1 MGQGRPSPID
11 TTQASPALFRR
22 AGRAVRSL
30 VPSDPHDIAT
40 CLLLAAIAAVALFT
54 FRDYAISNDE
64 GVQHHYGELII
75 AYYRSGFADRDLF
88 TYQNLYLYGGLF
100 DVIAVGLARI
110 VPVDPYALRH
120 ILCAMSGI
128 GGIAAAAATARLVA
142 GPRAGLIAAVALSL
156 CGAWYG
162 AMFNHT
168 KDIPF
173 AAAMMAATFFL
184 VRLSRDLV
192 VQFQHSHP
200 ISAGTFANVGIKGP
214 LENIDSSGALDLTFA
229 YERAASRGANVKS
242 APLASPRLRDVLA
255 FGLLTGAA
263 LGVRSLGLLLSVYLV
278 LAIVIYLPW
287 RARSGARLRFA
298 GLASLKT
305 LPAVA
310 LAYLIMVAAWP
321 WAALSP
327 LNPIRGLFAFS
338 EFHYAIRTVFE
349 GHVYEMGDVPRL
361 YVPGYLLI
369 RVPLITLS
377 GVALAVI
384 SMLALPR
391 AGRPRRRDIAL
402 LLSAVILP
410 LACQVAVHG
419 PAFTGMRHFLFVLP
433 ALAALAGIG
442 LDAVLDRLAAHGRWL
457 ATGAAA
463 AICACFVWDGATLV
477 RLHPYEN
484 LSYNALVGGLP
495 GAYRRYDMDYWF
507 NSMPEAIHRLEAYL
521 REKTPLET
529 SQAPKIYSVAVC
541 GIQLSFDRTV
551 TLPQLHWDF
560 RSEWDESEFFI
571 APTHM
576 NCDKDLDGDIVATVE
591 RFGVPIAYV
600 KDRRKIVKLPMATAA
615 SPSSPQDANRK
626 EN

>member
-1 MGQGRPSPID
+1 MLKKRAETMGQGRPTPLE
-11 TTQASPALFRR
+11 TTQASRVAGQLRR
-22 AGRAVRSL
+22 AARAVRSIIPPDPYDVASCL
-30 VPSDPHDIAT
+30 V
-40 CLLLAAIAAVALFT
+40 LAAVAVVALLT
-54 FRDYAISNDE
+54 YRDYAISNDE

-88 TYQNLYLYGGLF
+88 RFQNLYLYGGLF
-100 DVIAVGLARI
+100 DVIAVSLAKLI
-110 VPVDPYALRH
+110 PIDAYELRH
-120 ILCAMSGI
+120 ILCAITGI
-128 GGIAAAAATARLVA
+128 GGIAAAAATARLIA
-142 GPRAGLIAAVALSL
+142 GPRAGLIAAIALSL

-173 AAAMMAATFFL
+173 AAAMMAATFL
-184 VRLSRDLV
+184 LIRLSRGL
-192 VQFQHSHP
+192 P
-200 ISAGTFANVGIKGP
+200 
-214 LENIDSSGALDLTFA
+214 
-229 YERAASRGANVKS
+229 
-242 APLASPRLRDVLA
+242 SPRLRDVLA
-255 FGLLTGAA
+255 FGVCTGAA
-263 LGVRSLGLLLSVYLV
+263 LGVRSLGLLLLIYLV
-278 LAIVIYLPW
+278 LAIVICVPW
-287 RARSGARLRFA
+287 RERGEARLRFA
-298 GLASLKT
+298 GVAALRT
-305 LPAVA
+305 FPAVA
-310 LAYLIMVAAWP
+310 LAYVIMIAAWP

-349 GHVYEMGDVPRL
+349 GRTYEMGEVPRL

-369 RVPLITLS
+369 RVPLVTLA
-377 GVALAVI
+377 GVVLALI
-384 SMLALPR
+384 SMLALPFER
-391 AGRPRRRDIAL
+391 GWTPRRRDLAL
-402 LLSAVILP
+402 LLAAMILP
-410 LACQVAVHG
+410 LACQVALHG

-433 ALAALAGIG
+433 GLAALAGIG
-442 LDAVLDRLAAHGRWL
+442 FEAVLGTLAARGRWL
-457 ATGAAA
+457 AAATAA
-463 AICACFVWDGATLV
+463 AICAFFVWDGTTLV

-529 SQAPKIYSVAVC
+529 SPAPKIYSVAVC
-541 GIQLSFDRTV
+541 GVQLEFDKTV

-576 NCDKDLDGDIVATVE
+576 NCDRDLDGDIVATVE

-600 KDRRKIVKLPMATAA
+600 KDRRAIVKLPMATAG
-615 SPSSPQDANRK
+615 SPSSAQDANRK

>member
-1 MGQGRPSPID
+1 MGPEGRPSPIE
-11 TTQASPALFRR
+11 TTQASPVAERFRR

-30 VPSDPHDIAT
+30 LPSDPHDVAT
-40 CLLLAAIAAVALFT
+40 CLLLAAIAVVALFT

-75 AYYRSGFADRDLF
+75 AYYRSGFVDRDLF
-88 TYQNLYLYGGLF
+88 TYENLYLYGGLF
-100 DVIAVGLARI
+100 DVIAVGLAKVI
-110 VPVDPYALRH
+110 PLDPYTLRH
-120 ILCAMSGI
+120 VLCALTGI
-128 GGIAAAAATARLVA
+128 GGIAGAAATARLIA
-142 GPRAGLIAAVALSL
+142 GPRAGLIAALALCL

-184 VRLSRDLV
+184 VRLARDL
-192 VQFQHSHP
+192 P
-200 ISAGTFANVGIKGP
+200 
-214 LENIDSSGALDLTFA
+214 
-229 YERAASRGANVKS
+229 
-242 APLASPRLRDVLA
+242 SPRMRDVVA
-255 FGLLTGAA
+255 FGLFAGAA
-263 LGVRSLGLLLSVYLV
+263 LGVRSLGLLLLVYLA
-278 LAIVIYLPW
+278 LAMIIQLP
-287 RARSGARLRFA
+287 RREPGRGRLHVMA
-298 GLASLKT
+298 ASVLKT

-310 LAYLIMVAAWP
+310 LAYLIMIAAWP

-349 GHVYEMGDVPRL
+349 GRTYEMGEVPRL
-361 YVPGYLLI
+361 YVPGYLVI
-369 RVPLITLS
+369 RVPLITLA
-377 GVALAVI
+377 GAILAVI
-384 SMLALPR
+384 SMLALPL
-391 AGRPRRRDIAL
+391 AGTQRRRDLAL
-402 LLSAVILP
+402 LLAAVIVP
-410 LACQVAVHG
+410 LACQVALHG

-433 ALAALAGIG
+433 ALAAVAGIG
-442 LDAVLDRLAAHGRWL
+442 FDAVLDRLAAHGRWL
-457 ATGAAA
+457 AAGAAA
-463 AICACFVWDGATLV
+463 AICACFVWDGTTLV

-576 NCDKDLDGDIVATVE
+576 NCDRDLDGTVVATVE

-600 KDRRKIVKLPMATAA
+600 KDRRAIVKLPMATAG
-615 SPSSPQDANRK
+615 SPSSAQDANRK

>member
-1 MGQGRPSPID
+1 M
-11 TTQASPALFRR
+11 
-22 AGRAVRSL
+22 RSL
-30 VPSDPHDIAT
+30 VPSDPYDIAT
-40 CLLLAAIAAVALFT
+40 CLLLAAIAALALVT

-75 AYYRSGFADRDLF
+75 AYYRSGFVDRDLF

-100 DVIAVGLARI
+100 DVIAVGLAKI
-110 VPVDPYALRH
+110 VPIDPYTLRH
-120 ILCAMSGI
+120 ILCAITGI
-128 GGIAAAAATARLVA
+128 GGIAAAAATARLIA
-142 GPRAGLIAAVALSL
+142 GPRAGLIAALALGL

-184 VRLSRDLV
+184 IRLARDLV
-192 VQFQHSHP
+192 VHSHP
-200 ISAGTFANVGIKGP
+200 ISAGTFAHVGI
-214 LENIDSSGALDLTFA
+214 EA
-229 YERAASRGANVKS
+229 YERAANRGANVKS

-255 FGLLTGAA
+255 FGLLAGAA
-263 LGVRSLGLLLSVYLV
+263 LGIRSLALLLFVYLA
-278 LAIVIYLPW
+278 LAILIYLPW
-287 RARSGARLRFA
+287 RERNGARLRFIA
-298 GLASLKT
+298 TAALKT
-305 LPAVA
+305 IPA
-310 LAYLIMVAAWP
+310 LALAWLIMIAAWP

-327 LNPIRGLFAFS
+327 FNAIRGLFAFS
-338 EFHYAIRTVFE
+338 EFHYPIRTVFE

-369 RVPLITLS
+369 RVPLITLT
-377 GVALAVI
+377 GVALAAL
-384 SMLALPR
+384 SMLALPL
-391 AGRPRRRDIAL
+391 AWTPRRRDLAL
-402 LLSAVILP
+402 LLIAVILP
-410 LACQVAVHG
+410 LACQVALHG

-442 LDAVLDRLAAHGRWL
+442 FDALLGRLVAHGRWL
-457 ATGAAA
+457 AAGAAA
-463 AICACFVWDGATLV
+463 AICACFVWDGAILV
-477 RLHPYEN
+477 KLHPYEN

-507 NSMPEAIHRLEAYL
+507 NSMPEAIHKLEAYL

-529 SQAPKIYSVAVC
+529 SQAPKVYSVAVC
-541 GIQLSFDRTV
+541 GIQLSFDHTV

-576 NCDKDLDGDIVATVE
+576 NCDRDLDGTIVATVE

-600 KDRRKIVKLPMATAA
+600 KDRRAIVKVPVATAA
-615 SPSSPQDANRK
+615 SPPPAQDADRK

>member
-1 MGQGRPSPID
+1 
-11 TTQASPALFRR
+11 
-22 AGRAVRSL
+22 VRSL
-30 VPSDPHDIAT
+30 IPSNPYDVAT
-40 CLLLAAIAAVALFT
+40 CLLLTAIAAIALFT

-75 AYYRSGFADRDLF
+75 AYYRSGFADRELF

-100 DVIAVGLARI
+100 DVIAVGLAKLI
-110 VPVDPYALRH
+110 PIDPYTLRH
-120 ILCAMSGI
+120 ILCAMAGI

-142 GPRAGLIAAVALSL
+142 GARAGLIAAIALSL

-184 VRLSRDLV
+184 VRLARDL
-192 VQFQHSHP
+192 P
-200 ISAGTFANVGIKGP
+200 
-214 LENIDSSGALDLTFA
+214 
-229 YERAASRGANVKS
+229 
-242 APLASPRLRDVLA
+242 SPRMRDVLA

-263 LGVRSLGLLLSVYLV
+263 LGVRSLGLLLFVYLA
-278 LAIVIYLPW
+278 LAMVFHLPW
-287 RARSGARLRFA
+287 REGNQACLRFA
-298 GLASLKT
+298 GAAVLKT
-305 LPAVA
+305 FPAVV
-310 LAYLIMVAAWP
+310 LAYLIMIAAWP

-327 LNPIRGLFAFS
+327 LNPIRGLFAFA

-349 GHVYEMGDVPRL
+349 GRTYEMGEVPRL

-377 GVALAVI
+377 GAMLAV
-384 SMLALPR
+384 SMLALPL
-391 AGRPRRRDIAL
+391 AWTQRRRDLAL
-402 LLSAVILP
+402 LLAAAVLP
-410 LACQVAVHG
+410 LACQVALHG

-433 ALAALAGIG
+433 ALATLAGIG
-442 LDAVLDRLAAHGRWL
+442 FDALLDRLAVYGRWL
-457 ATGAAA
+457 AAGAAA
-463 AICACFVWDGATLV
+463 AICACFAWDGATLV

-541 GIQLSFDRTV
+541 GVQLSFDRTV

-576 NCDKDLDGDIVATVE
+576 NCDRDLDGDIVATVE

-600 KDRRKIVKLPMATAA
+600 KDRRKIVKLPMATAG
-615 SPSSPQDANRK
+615 SPSSAQDANRK

>member
-1 MGQGRPSPID
+1 M
-11 TTQASPALFRR
+11 
-22 AGRAVRSL
+22 
-30 VPSDPHDIAT
+30 
-40 CLLLAAIAAVALFT
+40 
-54 FRDYAISNDE
+54 
-64 GVQHHYGELII
+64 
-75 AYYRSGFADRDLF
+75 
-88 TYQNLYLYGGLF
+88 
-100 DVIAVGLARI
+100 
-110 VPVDPYALRH
+110 
-120 ILCAMSGI
+120 
-128 GGIAAAAATARLVA
+128 
-142 GPRAGLIAAVALSL
+142 
-156 CGAWYG
+156 
-162 AMFNHT
+162 
-168 KDIPF
+168 
-173 AAAMMAATFFL
+173 
-184 VRLSRDLV
+184 
-192 VQFQHSHP
+192 
-200 ISAGTFANVGIKGP
+200 
-214 LENIDSSGALDLTFA
+214 
-229 YERAASRGANVKS
+229 
-242 APLASPRLRDVLA
+242 
-255 FGLLTGAA
+255 
-263 LGVRSLGLLLSVYLV
+263 
-278 LAIVIYLPW
+278 
-287 RARSGARLRFA
+287 
-298 GLASLKT
+298 LKT
-305 LPAVA
+305 FPAVV
-310 LAYLIMVAAWP
+310 LAYLIMIAAWP

-349 GHVYEMGDVPRL
+349 GHTYEMGEVPRL

-369 RVPLITLS
+369 RVPLVTLV
-377 GVALAVI
+377 GVALAVA
-384 SMLALPR
+384 SQLALPF
-391 AGRPRRRDIAL
+391 AWTARRRDLAL
-402 LLSAVILP
+402 LLAAAVLP
-410 LACQVAVHG
+410 LACQVALHG

-442 LDAVLDRLAAHGRWL
+442 FDAVLDRLAAHGRWL
-457 ATGAAA
+457 AAGAAA
-463 AICACFVWDGATLV
+463 AICACFVWDGATLA

-576 NCDKDLDGDIVATVE
+576 NCDRDLDGDVVATVE

-615 SPSSPQDANRK
+615 SPPSAQDVNRK

>member
-1 MGQGRPSPID
+1 MENPLDLPASGDDLSSVSTTKTMGQGRPSLLL
-11 TTQASPALFRR
+11 TTQAPRTAEPLRR
-22 AGRAVRSL
+22 AGRVARSL
-30 VPSDPHDIAT
+30 VPRNPYDIAT
-40 CLLLAAIAAVALFT
+40 CLLLAAVAVIALLT
-54 FRDYAISNDE
+54 FRDYAVSNDE

-75 AYYRSGFADRDLF
+75 AYYRSGFADLDLF

-100 DVIAVGLARI
+100 DVIAVGLAKLI
-110 VPVDPYALRH
+110 PIDPYTVRH
-120 ILCAMSGI
+120 ILCAMTGI

-142 GPRAGLIAAVALSL
+142 GPRAGLIAALALSL

-184 VRLSRDLV
+184 VRL
-192 VQFQHSHP
+192 
-200 ISAGTFANVGIKGP
+200 A
-214 LENIDSSGALDLTFA
+214 
-229 YERAASRGANVKS
+229 RGL
-242 APLASPRLRDVLA
+242 PSPRRRDVLA

-263 LGVRSLGLLLSVYLV
+263 LGVRSLALLLFVYLA
-278 LAIVIYLPW
+278 LAIVIQLPW
-287 RARSGARLRFA
+287 RERGGRLRFA
-298 GLASLKT
+298 ATAALKT
-305 LPAVA
+305 FPAVA
-310 LAYLIMVAAWP
+310 LAYLIMIAAWP

-349 GHVYEMGDVPRL
+349 GRTYEMGQVPRL

-369 RVPLITLS
+369 RVPLVTLS
-377 GVALAVI
+377 GVMLAVV
-384 SMLALPR
+384 STLALPLVWT
-391 AGRPRRRDIAL
+391 ARRRDLAL
-402 LLSAVILP
+402 LLAAAVLP
-410 LACQVAVHG
+410 LACQVALHG

-433 ALAALAGIG
+433 ALATLAGIG
-442 LDAVLDRLAAHGRWL
+442 FDALFDRLAAHGRWL
-457 ATGAAA
+457 AAGAAA

-529 SQAPKIYSVAVC
+529 SQAPRIYSVAVC
-541 GIQLSFDRTV
+541 GVQLSFDRTV

-560 RSEWDESEFFI
+560 RSEWDELEFFI

-576 NCDKDLDGDIVATVE
+576 NCDRDLDGDIVATVE

-600 KDRRKIVKLPMATAA
+600 KDRRKIVKLPVTTAA
-615 SPSSPQDANRK
+615 SPPSAAEPNRK
-626 EN
+626 QN

>member
-1 MGQGRPSPID
+1 MAYSDRLAETMGQGRPTSIE
-11 TTQASPALFRR
+11 TTRASRVAKWFRR
-22 AGRAVRSL
+22 AGRALRSP

-40 CLLLAAIAAVALFT
+40 CLLLTALAVLALLT

-100 DVIAVGLARI
+100 DVIAVGLARLI
-110 VPVDPYALRH
+110 PVDPYTLRH
-120 ILCAMSGI
+120 ILCAIMGI

-142 GPRAGLIAAVALSL
+142 GPRAGLIAAIALSL

-184 VRLSRDLV
+184 IRLSRDL
-192 VQFQHSHP
+192 P
-200 ISAGTFANVGIKGP
+200 
-214 LENIDSSGALDLTFA
+214 
-229 YERAASRGANVKS
+229 
-242 APLASPRLRDVLA
+242 SPRMRDILA
-255 FGLLTGAA
+255 FGLFTGVA
-263 LGVRSLGLLLSVYLV
+263 LGVRSLGLLLSVYLL
-278 LAIVIYLPW
+278 LAIIIHLPW
-287 RARSGARLRFA
+287 RTRGNARLRFVA
-298 GLASLKT
+298 LAALKT
-305 LPAVA
+305 APAVA
-310 LAYLIMVAAWP
+310 LAYLIMIAAWP

-349 GHVYEMGDVPRL
+349 GRTYEMGDVPRL

-369 RVPLITLS
+369 RVPLITLT
-377 GVALAVI
+377 GVAIAML
-384 SMLALPR
+384 SMLALPLSWTQ
-391 AGRPRRRDIAL
+391 RRRDLAL
-402 LLSAVILP
+402 LLAAASVP
-410 LACQVAVHG
+410 LVCQVALHG

-433 ALAALAGIG
+433 ALATLAGIG
-442 LDAVLDRLAAHGRWL
+442 FDAVLDRLAARTRWL
-457 ATGAAA
+457 AAGATA
-463 AICACFVWDGATLV
+463 AICACFVWDGTTLL

-521 REKTPLET
+521 REKTPIET

-541 GIQLSFDRTV
+541 GVQLSFDHTV

-576 NCDKDLDGDIVATVE
+576 NCDRDLDGTIVATVE

-600 KDRRKIVKLPMATAA
+600 KDRRAIVKLPMATAA
-615 SPSSPQDANRK
+615 SPPAGPDLNRK

>member
-1 MGQGRPSPID
+1 MGPGLISPIE
-11 TTQASPALFRR
+11 TTQASRIAELCRR
-22 AGRAVRSL
+22 AGKAARSRI
-30 VPSDPHDIAT
+30 PSDPYDIAT
-40 CLLLAAIAAVALFT
+40 CLLVAALAVLALLT

-100 DVIAVGLARI
+100 DVIAVGLANVI
-110 VPVDPYALRH
+110 PIDPYTLRH
-120 ILCAMSGI
+120 ILCAMTGI

-142 GPRAGLIAAVALSL
+142 GARAGLIAALALSL

-173 AAAMMAATFFL
+173 AAAMMTATFFL
-184 VRLSRDLV
+184 VRLARNL
-192 VQFQHSHP
+192 P
-200 ISAGTFANVGIKGP
+200 
-214 LENIDSSGALDLTFA
+214 
-229 YERAASRGANVKS
+229 
-242 APLASPRLRDVLA
+242 SPRLDDVIA

-263 LGVRSLGLLLSVYLV
+263 LGVRSLGLLLFVYLA
-278 LAIVIYLPW
+278 LATVIYLPW
-287 RARSGARLRFA
+287 RECNQARLRFA
-298 GLASLKT
+298 GVAALKAI
-305 LPAVA
+305 PAVA
-310 LAYLIMVAAWP
+310 LAYLIMIAAWP

-327 LNPIRGLFAFS
+327 LNPIRGLFAFA

-349 GHVYEMGDVPRL
+349 GRTYEMGNVPRL

-377 GVALAVI
+377 GVALAVA
-384 SMLALPR
+384 SMLAPPF
-391 AGRPRRRDIAL
+391 AWTPRRRDLAL
-402 LLSAVILP
+402 LLAAIILP
-410 LACQVAVHG
+410 LGCQVAVHG

-433 ALAALAGIG
+433 ALATLAGIG
-442 LDAVLDRLAAHGRWL
+442 FEAVLERLAAHGRGL
-457 ATGAAA
+457 AAGAAA
-463 AICACFVWDGATLV
+463 AICACFVWNGATLV

-541 GIQLSFDRTV
+541 GIQLEFDKTV

-600 KDRRKIVKLPMATAA
+600 KDRRAIVKLPMATAA
-615 SPSSPQDANRK
+615 SPPSAQDTNRK
-626 EN
+626 QN

>member
-1 MGQGRPSPID
+1 MA
-11 TTQASPALFRR
+11 ASRNAEPRRR
-22 AGRAVRSL
+22 AGRAVRSAI
-30 VPSDPHDIAT
+30 PSNPWDIAT
-40 CLLLAAIAAVALFT
+40 CLLLAAIAVIALFT

-100 DVIAVGLARI
+100 DVIAVGLAKL
-110 VPVDPYALRH
+110 VPIDPYTLRH
-120 ILCAMSGI
+120 ILCAITGI

-184 VRLSRDLV
+184 VRLARDL
-192 VQFQHSHP
+192 P
-200 ISAGTFANVGIKGP
+200 
-214 LENIDSSGALDLTFA
+214 
-229 YERAASRGANVKS
+229 
-242 APLASPRLRDVLA
+242 SPRKRDVIA

-263 LGVRSLGLLLSVYLV
+263 LGVRSLGLLLFVYLAV
-278 LAIVIYLPW
+278 AIVIHLPW
-287 RARSGARLRFA
+287 RQRGARLRFA
-298 GLASLKT
+298 TTAVLKT
-305 LPAVA
+305 FPAVV
-310 LAYLIMVAAWP
+310 LAYLIMIAAWP

-349 GHVYEMGDVPRL
+349 GHTYEMGEVPRL

-369 RVPLITLS
+369 RVPLITLA
-377 GVALAVI
+377 GVTLAMV
-384 SMLALPR
+384 SMLALPL
-391 AGRPRRRDIAL
+391 AWTARRRDLAL
-402 LLSAVILP
+402 LLAAAVLP
-410 LACQVAVHG
+410 LACQVALHG

-433 ALAALAGIG
+433 VLAALAGIG
-442 LDAVLDRLAAHGRWL
+442 FDAVLDRLAAHGRWL
-457 ATGAAA
+457 MAGAAA
-463 AICACFVWDGATLV
+463 AICACFVWDGATLA

-521 REKTPLET
+521 RDKTPLET

-541 GIQLSFDRTV
+541 GVQLSFDRTV

-576 NCDKDLDGDIVATVE
+576 NCDRDLDGDIVATVE

-615 SPSSPQDANRK
+615 SPSSAQVNRK

>member
-1 MGQGRPSPID
+1 MGPEGRPSPIE
-11 TTQASPALFRR
+11 TTQASPVAERFRR

-30 VPSDPHDIAT
+30 LPSDPHDVAT
-40 CLLLAAIAAVALFT
+40 CLLLAAIAVVALFT

-75 AYYRSGFADRDLF
+75 AYYRSGFVDRDLF
-88 TYQNLYLYGGLF
+88 TYENLYLYGGLF
-100 DVIAVGLARI
+100 DVIAVGLAKVI
-110 VPVDPYALRH
+110 PLDPYTLRH
-120 ILCAMSGI
+120 VLCALTGI
-128 GGIAAAAATARLVA
+128 GGIAGAAATARLIA
-142 GPRAGLIAAVALSL
+142 GPRAGLIAALALCL

-184 VRLSRDLV
+184 VRLARDL
-192 VQFQHSHP
+192 P
-200 ISAGTFANVGIKGP
+200 
-214 LENIDSSGALDLTFA
+214 
-229 YERAASRGANVKS
+229 
-242 APLASPRLRDVLA
+242 SPRMRDVVA
-255 FGLLTGAA
+255 FGLFAGAA
-263 LGVRSLGLLLSVYLV
+263 LGVRSLGLLLLVYLA
-278 LAIVIYLPW
+278 LAMIIQLP
-287 RARSGARLRFA
+287 RREPGRGRLHVMA
-298 GLASLKT
+298 GSVLKT

-310 LAYLIMVAAWP
+310 LAYLIMIAAWP

-349 GHVYEMGDVPRL
+349 GRTYEMGEVPRL
-361 YVPGYLLI
+361 YVPGYLVI
-369 RVPLITLS
+369 RVPLITLA
-377 GVALAVI
+377 GAILAVI
-384 SMLALPR
+384 SMLALPL
-391 AGRPRRRDIAL
+391 AGTQRRRDLAL
-402 LLSAVILP
+402 LLAAVIVP
-410 LACQVAVHG
+410 LACQVALHG

-433 ALAALAGIG
+433 ALAAVAGIG
-442 LDAVLDRLAAHGRWL
+442 FDTVLDRLAAHGRWL
-457 ATGAAA
+457 AAGAAA
-463 AICACFVWDGATLV
+463 AICACFVWDGTTLV

-576 NCDKDLDGDIVATVE
+576 NCDRDLDGTVVATVE

-600 KDRRKIVKLPMATAA
+600 KDRRAIVKLPMATAG
-615 SPSSPQDANRK
+615 SPSSAQDANRK

>member
-1 MGQGRPSPID
+1 MGQGRPLT
-11 TTQASPALFRR
+11 TTQPSRIAEQFGR
-22 AGRAVRSL
+22 AGRGLRSF
-30 VPSDPHDIAT
+30 VPSDPYDIAT
-40 CLLLAAIAAVALFT
+40 CLVLAAIAALALAT

-100 DVIAVGLARI
+100 DVIAVGLAKI
-110 VPVDPYALRH
+110 VPIDPYALRH
-120 ILCAMSGI
+120 ILCAITGI
-128 GGIAAAAATARLVA
+128 GGIVAAAATARLIA
-142 GPRAGLIAAVALSL
+142 GPRAGLIAALSLSL

-173 AAAMMAATFFL
+173 AAAMMAAMFFL
-184 VRLSRDLV
+184 VRLARGL
-192 VQFQHSHP
+192 
-200 ISAGTFANVGIKGP
+200 P
-214 LENIDSSGALDLTFA
+214 L
-229 YERAASRGANVKS
+229 
-242 APLASPRLRDVLA
+242 PRLRDVLA
-255 FGLLTGAA
+255 FGLLAGAA
-263 LGVRSLGLLLSVYLV
+263 LGIRSLALLLFVYLA

-287 RARSGARLRFA
+287 RERGSARLRFVA
-298 GLASLKT
+298 TAALKT
-305 LPAVA
+305 IPA
-310 LAYLIMVAAWP
+310 LALAWLIMIAAWP

-327 LNPIRGLFAFS
+327 FNPIRGLFAFS
-338 EFHYAIRTVFE
+338 EFHYPIRTVFE

-369 RVPLITLS
+369 RVPLITLT
-377 GVALAVI
+377 GVALAAL
-384 SMLALPR
+384 SMLALPF
-391 AGRPRRRDIAL
+391 AWTTRRRDLAL
-402 LLSAVILP
+402 LLIAVILP
-410 LACQVAVHG
+410 LGCQVALHG

-442 LDAVLDRLAAHGRWL
+442 FDAVLDRLMAHSRWL
-457 ATGAAA
+457 AAGAAA
-463 AICACFVWDGATLV
+463 AICACFVWDGAILV
-477 RLHPYEN
+477 KLHPYEN

-507 NSMPEAIHRLEAYL
+507 NSMPEAIHKLEAYL

-529 SQAPKIYSVAVC
+529 SQAPKVYSVAVC
-541 GIQLSFDRTV
+541 GIQLSFDHTV

-576 NCDKDLDGDIVATVE
+576 NCDRDLDGTVVATVE

-600 KDRRKIVKLPMATAA
+600 KDRRAIVKVPVATAA
-615 SPSSPQDANRK
+615 SPPPAQEANRK

>member
-1 MGQGRPSPID
+1 MGQGPTSPIE
-11 TTQASPALFRR
+11 TTPASPVAELLRR
-22 AGRAVRSL
+22 AGRVVRSF
-30 VPSDPHDIAT
+30 VPSNAYDIAT
-40 CLLLAAIAAVALFT
+40 CLLLAAIAVVALFT

-75 AYYRSGFADRDLF
+75 AYYHSGFADRDLF
-88 TYQNLYLYGGLF
+88 TYENLYLYGGLF
-100 DVIAVGLARI
+100 DIIAVGLAKI
-110 VPVDPYALRH
+110 IPVDPYTLRH
-120 ILCAMSGI
+120 ILCAISGI
-128 GGIAAAAATARLVA
+128 GGIAAAAATARSVA
-142 GPRAGLIAAVALSL
+142 GPRAGLIAAIALSL

-184 VRLSRDLV
+184 VHLGRDL
-192 VQFQHSHP
+192 P
-200 ISAGTFANVGIKGP
+200 
-214 LENIDSSGALDLTFA
+214 
-229 YERAASRGANVKS
+229 
-242 APLASPRLRDVLA
+242 SPRMRDVLA

-263 LGVRSLGLLLSVYLV
+263 LGVRSLGLLLLVYLA

-287 RARSGARLRFA
+287 REGSRARLRFA
-298 GLASLKT
+298 ATAALRT
-305 LPAVA
+305 FPAVA
-310 LAYLIMVAAWP
+310 LAYVIMIAAWP

-349 GHVYEMGDVPRL
+349 GRTYEMGEVPRL

-377 GVALAVI
+377 GAALAVL
-384 SMLALPR
+384 SMLALPF
-391 AGRPRRRDIAL
+391 AWTPRRRDLAL

-410 LACQVAVHG
+410 LACQVALHG

-442 LDAVLDRLAAHGRWL
+442 FDAVLDSLAVHSRRLAA
-457 ATGAAA
+457 GAAA
-463 AICACFVWDGATLV
+463 AICACFVWDGAILV

-541 GIQLSFDRTV
+541 GVQLEFDKTV

-600 KDRRKIVKLPMATAA
+600 KDRRAIVKLPMATAG
-615 SPSSPQDANRK
+615 SPSSVPDANHK